1 MMNYE
6 IKKGGKVLARFI
18 KANEAWG
25 EGSLSFFSED
35 KEYIQ
40 AGTWNYNKGKKLLAH
55 THNEV
60 KRSVLFTQEVIF
72 VKSGSL
78 QAYIYDDDS
87 NLVEEITAHEDDV
100 LIMLSGGHGY
110 EVLEDNTK
118 VLEIKNG
125 PYLGAEVDR
134 NRLDLDG

>member
-1 MMNYE
+1 MKTRN
-6 IKKGGKVLARFI
+6 IIHSDKILARYI
-18 KANEAWG
+18 PAAEAWG
-25 EGSLSFFSED
+25 SNDLSFFSQDE
-35 KEYIQ
+35 EYIQ
-40 AGTWNYNKGKKLLAH
+40 AGSWNYNKGKKLLAH

-72 VKSGSL
+72 IKSGSL
-78 QAYIYDDDS
+78 QAFIYDDDS
-87 NLVEEITAHEDDV
+87 NLVEEFTAYEDDI

-110 EVLEDNTK
+110 EVLEDDTK

-134 NRLDLDG
+134 NRLNLDG

>member
-1 MMNYE
+1 MNHE
-6 IKKGGKVLARFI
+6 IKKDGKVLARYI
-18 KANEAWG
+18 KASEAWG
-25 EGSLSFFSED
+25 GDSLSFFSED
-35 KEYIQ
+35 EESIQ
-40 AGTWNYNKGKKLLAH
+40 AGSWNYNKGKKLLAH

-60 KRSVLFTQEVIF
+60 ERSILFTQEVIF

-87 NLVEEITAHEDDV
+87 NLVEEITAYEDDL

-125 PYLGAEVDR
+125 PYLGAEIDR
-134 NRLDLDG
+134 NRLNLDG

>member
-1 MMNYE
+1 MNYE
-6 IKKGGKVLARFI
+6 VKKDGKVLARDI
-18 KANEAWG
+18 RANEAWG
-25 EGSLSFFSED
+25 QDSLSFFSKDE
-35 KEYIQ
+35 EFIQ
-40 AGTWNYNKGKKLLAH
+40 AGSWNYNKGKKLLAH

-60 KRSVLFTQEVIF
+60 KRSVLYTQEVIY

-87 NLVEEITAHEDDV
+87 NFIEEITAYEDDL
-100 LIMLSGGHGY
+100 LIMLAGGHGY

-125 PYLGAEVDR
+125 PYLGAEIDR
-134 NRLDLDG
+134 DRLNLDG

>member
-1 MMNYE
+1 MNGIE
-6 IKKGGKVLARFI
+6 VINKGVVLARYI
-18 KANEAWG
+18 PADIAWK
-25 EGSLSFFSED
+25 EGGLSFFSED
-35 KEYIQ
+35 EEYIQ
-40 AGTWNYNKGKKLLAH
+40 AGSWNYNKGKKLLAH
-55 THNEV
+55 SHNEV

-87 NLVEEITAHEDDV
+87 NLVEEITAYEDDV

-125 PYLGAEVDR
+125 PYVGAELDR
-134 NRLDLDG
+134 VRLKIDQ